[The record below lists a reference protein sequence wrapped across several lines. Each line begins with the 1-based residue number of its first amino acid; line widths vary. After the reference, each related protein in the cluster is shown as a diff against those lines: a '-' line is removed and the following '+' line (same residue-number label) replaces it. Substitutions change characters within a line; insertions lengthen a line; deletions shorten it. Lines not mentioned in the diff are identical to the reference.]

1 MTARPV
7 VAATDGSEDSLR
19 AVEWAAREAVLHGVP
34 LRIVSAAS
42 LPKMIVLPLQPERDA
57 VLGAVREYRD
67 RALASAAARAAEIA
81 PGLLIDTDPVEG
93 PPALTV
99 TGSGSGALMLVTGS
113 RGIGAFTAMVLGS
126 VAQYAAD
133 HACCPVVAVRGETTA
148 VHRLI
153 GVGLG
158 DLDNCADT
166 LAFAFEEAALRK
178 AKLLAIHAWH
188 APQDGIF
195 WAGDRF
201 PPPGLHVAAAQAAR
215 RMTLLL
221 NGWREKYPDVPV
233 SSNVVHGHPGR
244 ALAGLS
250 ARADLVVLGRHTSR
264 PGLPGPG
271 SVRHAVLNHAHGP
284 IAVVPSS

>member
-1 MTARPV
+1 MTARPI
-7 VAATDGSEDSLR
+7 VAATDGPEDSLR

-42 LPKMIVLPLQPERDA
+42 LPKMVVLPLKPERDA
-57 VLGAVREYRD
+57 VLDFVRDYRN
-67 RALASAAARAAEIA
+67 RALAAAAARAAQIA

-93 PPALTV
+93 PPASAV
-99 TGSGSGALMLVTGS
+99 TGSGPGALMLVTGS

-133 HACCPVVAVRGETTA
+133 HACCPVVVVRGEIAA
-148 VHRLI
+148 VHRLV

-166 LAFAFEEAALRK
+166 LAFAFDEAALHK

-195 WAGDRF
+195 WAGHRF
-201 PPPGLHVAAAQAAR
+201 PPPGLHVAAAYAAR
-215 RMTLLL
+215 QLTLLL
-221 NGWREKYPDVPV
+221 DSWREKYPDVPV
-233 SSNVVHGHPGR
+233 SNNVVHGHPGR

-250 ARADLVVLGRHTSR
+250 ARADLVVIGRHTSH

-284 IAVVPSS
+284 IAVVPSP

>member
-7 VAATDGSEDSLR
+7 VAVTDGSEDSLR
-19 AVEWAAREAVLHGVP
+19 AVEWAAREAVLHGIP

-42 LPKMIVLPLQPERDA
+42 LPKMVVLPLKPERDA
-57 VLGAVREYRD
+57 VLDYRD
-67 RALASAAARAAEIA
+67 RALAAAAGRAAEIA

-93 PPALTV
+93 PPALAV
-99 TGSGSGALMLVTGS
+99 TGSGPGALMLVTGS

-133 HACCPVVAVRGETTA
+133 HACCPVVVVRGETTA
-148 VHRLI
+148 AVHRLV

-158 DLDNCADT
+158 DLDNCAET

-178 AKLLAIHAWH
+178 TKLLAIHAWH

-195 WAGDRF
+195 WAGHRF
-201 PPPGLHVAAAQAAR
+201 PPPGLHVAAAYAAR
-215 RMTLLL
+215 QLTLLL
-221 NGWREKYPDVPV
+221 DGWREKYPDVPV
-233 SSNVVHGHPGR
+233 SQNVVHGHPGQ
-244 ALAGLS
+244 ALADLS
-250 ARADLVVLGRHTSR
+250 ARADLVVLGRH

-284 IAVVPSS
+284 IVIVPSS